1 MAMGKLTMGG
11 APVVESGESSLGSWT
26 KFADGTMICYKAN
39 AIIFNPMGL
48 SETQTKTWN
57 MPQSFVNTNYVIQH
71 SLMGSYSGGWGV
83 NASIL
88 MNSLIV
94 RLKKENSVNL
104 ATHSYTYAI
113 SNNIP
118 FDLMAIGRWK

>member
-1 MAMGKLTMGG
+1 MGKLTMGG
-11 APVVESGESSLGSWT
+11 APVVESGESSRGSWT

-48 SETQTKTWN
+48 SELQSKTWN
-57 MPQSFVNTNYVIQH
+57 MPQSFVNTNYVIQQ
-71 SLMGSYSGGWGV
+71 SLMGFYSGSYRD
-83 NASIL
+83 NAHIL

-94 RLKKENSVNL
+94 RLKKENFVNL
-104 ATHSYTYAI
+104 ETYSYTYAI